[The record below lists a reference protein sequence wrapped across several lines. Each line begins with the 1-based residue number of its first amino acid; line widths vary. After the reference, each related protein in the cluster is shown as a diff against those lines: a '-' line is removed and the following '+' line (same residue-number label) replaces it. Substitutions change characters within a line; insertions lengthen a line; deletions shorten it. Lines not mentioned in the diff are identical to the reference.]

1 MKTSRNIFM
10 LFILGMSLLAACS
23 AMQPS
28 APAQPTPTS
37 APVDVSNSAI
47 VSEGKIIP
55 KDSVKLS
62 FSTGGQ
68 VEEVLV
74 KKGDLIHT
82 GDVIARLGN
91 RKQLEATITAAEQEL
106 LAAQQAYNALF
117 DNLPTA
123 QNQALQALNQA
134 RQAEHDAENHLTGIS
149 GTVSQ
154 ADIDVASA
162 QVVFAK
168 NALDTAK
175 KNYAPYAGKPEND
188 LTRARLQIALS
199 NAQKAYDAAVRKYNG
214 LVGTVNDFD
223 RKQAETDLLIA
234 QNNLKLA
241 QDTYDK
247 LQKGPDPDEVT
258 AAKARI
264 DTAQSQLASSKDSLN
279 NLDLRSTIDGTVVD
293 INLKAGEFVTPGTPV
308 ISLADFSQWYVETNN
323 LTELEVANVAVSQ
336 GASVVPDALP
346 DVQLTGKVE
355 SISNVFEEKQGDVTY
370 TTRILLDN
378 TDPRLRWGMTV
389 VVTFEKQ

>member
-10 LFILGMSLLAACS
+10 LFILGTSLLAACS

-28 APAQPTPTS
+28 VPAQSTPTS
-37 APVDVSNSAI
+37 APVEVSNSAI
-47 VSEGKIIP
+47 VAEGKIIP

-74 KKGDLIHT
+74 KKGDLIQT

-117 DNLPTA
+117 DKLPTA
-123 QNQALQALNQA
+123 QNQALQSLNQA
-134 RQAEHDAENHLTGIS
+134 RQAERDAENHLTGIS

-154 ADIDVASA
+154 ADIDNASA

-199 NAQKAYDAAVRKYNG
+199 NAQKAYDSAVRKYNS

-223 RKQAETDLLIA
+223 RKQSETDLLIA

-247 LQKGPDPDEVT
+247 LQKGPDPDEVA

-264 DTAQSQLASSKDSLN
+264 DTAQAQLASSKDSLN

-293 INLKAGEFVTPGTPV
+293 LNLKMGEFVTPGTPV
-308 ISLADFSQWYVETNN
+308 ISLVDFSQWYVETNN
-323 LTELEVANVAVSQ
+323 LTELEVVNVAVGQ
-336 GASVVPDALP
+336 GASIVPDALP

-389 VVTFEKQ
+389 VVTFEK

>member
-1 MKTSRNIFM
+1 MKTSKNISL
-10 LFILGMSLLAACS
+10 LFILGACLLAACS

-28 APAQPTPTS
+28 APVPPTPTLT
-37 APVDVSNSAI
+37 PIDVSNSAI
-47 VSEGKIIP
+47 VAEGKIVP

-62 FSTGGQ
+62 FASSGQ

-74 KKGDLIHT
+74 KKGDLIHS

-91 RKQLEATITAAEQEL
+91 RKQLEAAIIAAEQEL

-149 GTVSQ
+149 GSASQ
-154 ADIDVASA
+154 ADIDTASA
-162 QVVFAK
+162 QVVFAR
-168 NALDTAK
+168 NALDTAE
-175 KNYAPYAGKPEND
+175 KNYAPYSGRPEND
-188 LTRARLQIALS
+188 LNRARLQIALS
-199 NAQKAYDAAVRKYNG
+199 NARKAYDAAVRKYNS

-223 RKQAETDLLIA
+223 RKQSQTNLLIA

-247 LQKGPDPDEVT
+247 LQKGPDPDEVA

-264 DTAQSQLASSKDSLN
+264 GTAQAQLASSKDSLN
-279 NLDLRSTIDGTVVD
+279 NLELRATIDGTVVD
-293 INLKAGEFVTPGTPV
+293 LNLKAGEFVAPGTPV
-308 ISLADFSQWYVETNN
+308 ISLVDFSQWYVETDN
-323 LTELEVANVAVSQ
+323 LTELEVVNVAVGQ
-336 GASVVPDALP
+336 GASIVPDALP
-346 DVQLTGKVE
+346 EVQLTGKVE

-370 TTRILLDN
+370 TTRILIDN
-378 TDPRLRWGMTV
+378 TDPRLRWGMTA
-389 VVTFEKQ
+389 VVTFDKQ

>member
-1 MKTSRNIFM
+1 MKTSKNISL
-10 LFILGMSLLAACS
+10 LFILGACLLAACS

-28 APAQPTPTS
+28 APVPPTPTLT
-37 APVDVSNSAI
+37 PIDVSNSAI
-47 VSEGKIIP
+47 VAEGKIVP

-62 FSTGGQ
+62 FASSGQ

-74 KKGDLIHT
+74 KKGDLIHS

-91 RKQLEATITAAEQEL
+91 RKQLEAAIIAAEQEL

-134 RQAEHDAENHLTGIS
+134 RPAEHDAENHLTGIS
-149 GTVSQ
+149 GSASQ
-154 ADIDVASA
+154 ADIDTASA
-162 QVVFAK
+162 QVVFAR
-168 NALDTAK
+168 NALDTAE
-175 KNYAPYAGKPEND
+175 KNYAPYSGRPEND
-188 LTRARLQIALS
+188 LNRARLQIALS
-199 NAQKAYDAAVRKYNG
+199 NARKAYDAAVRKYNS

-223 RKQAETDLLIA
+223 RKQSQTNLLIA

-247 LQKGPDPDEVT
+247 LQKGPDPDEVA

-264 DTAQSQLASSKDSLN
+264 GTAQAQLASSKDSLN
-279 NLDLRSTIDGTVVD
+279 NLELRATIDGTVVD
-293 INLKAGEFVTPGTPV
+293 LNLKAGEFVAPGTPV
-308 ISLADFSQWYVETNN
+308 ISLVDFSQWYIETDN
-323 LTELEVANVAVSQ
+323 LTELEVVNVAVGQ
-336 GASVVPDALP
+336 GASIVPDALP
-346 DVQLTGKVE
+346 EVQLTGKVE

-370 TTRILLDN
+370 TTRILIDN
-378 TDPRLRWGMTV
+378 TDPRLRWGMTA
-389 VVTFEKQ
+389 VVTFDKQ

>member
-1 MKTSRNIFM
+1 MKTSMNILV
-10 LFILGMSLLAACS
+10 LFIFGSSLLAACS
-23 AMQPS
+23 VMQPS
-28 APAQPTPTS
+28 TPAQPTPTS
-37 APVDVSNSAI
+37 TPVDVSNSAI
-47 VSEGKIIP
+47 VAEGKIIP

-149 GTVSQ
+149 GTASQ
-154 ADIDVASA
+154 ADIDNASA

-168 NALDTAK
+168 NALDTAQ
-175 KNYAPYAGKPEND
+175 KNYAPYANRPEND
-188 LTRARLQIALS
+188 LTRARLKIALS
-199 NAQKAYDAAVRKYNG
+199 NAQKAYDAAVRKYNS

-247 LQKGPDPDEVT
+247 LQKGPDPDEV
-258 AAKARI
+258 ASAKARI
-264 DTAQSQLASSKDSLN
+264 NTAQAQLASSQDSLN

-293 INLKAGEFVTPGTPV
+293 INLKAGEYVTPGTPV

-323 LTELEVANVAVSQ
+323 LTELEVANVAVGQ
-336 GASVVPDALP
+336 GTSIVPDALP
-346 DVQLTGKVE
+346 DIQLSGKVE
-355 SISNVFEEKQGDVTY
+355 AISNVFEEKQGDVTY

-389 VVTFEKQ
+389 VVTFEK

>member
-1 MKTSRNIFM
+1 MKTSKNISL
-10 LFILGMSLLAACS
+10 LFILGACLLAACS

-28 APAQPTPTS
+28 APIQPTPTLT
-37 APVDVSNSAI
+37 PIDVSNSAI
-47 VSEGKIIP
+47 VAEGKIVP

-62 FSTGGQ
+62 FASSGQ
-68 VEEVLV
+68 VEEVMV
-74 KKGDLIHT
+74 KKGDLIHS

-91 RKQLEATITAAEQEL
+91 RKQLETAIIAAEQEL

-149 GTVSQ
+149 GSASQ
-154 ADIDVASA
+154 VDIDTASA
-162 QVVFAK
+162 QVVFAR
-168 NALDTAK
+168 NALDTAE
-175 KNYAPYAGKPEND
+175 KNYAPYSGRPEND
-188 LTRARLQIALS
+188 LNRARLQIALS
-199 NAQKAYDAAVRKYNG
+199 NARKAYDAAVRKYNS

-223 RKQAETDLLIA
+223 RKQSQTNLLIA

-247 LQKGPDPDEVT
+247 LQKGPDPDEVA

-264 DTAQSQLASSKDSLN
+264 GTAQAQLASSKDSLN
-279 NLDLRSTIDGTVVD
+279 NLELRATIDGTVVD
-293 INLKAGEFVTPGTPV
+293 LNLKAGEFVAPGTPV
-308 ISLADFSQWYVETNN
+308 ISLVDFSQWYIETDN
-323 LTELEVANVAVSQ
+323 LTELEVVNVAVGQ
-336 GASVVPDALP
+336 GASIVPDALP
-346 DVQLTGKVE
+346 EVQLTGKVE

-370 TTRILLDN
+370 TTRILIDN
-378 TDPRLRWGMTV
+378 TDPRLRWGMTA
-389 VVTFEKQ
+389 VVTFDKQ

>member
-1 MKTSRNIFM
+1 MKTSRNIFI
-10 LFILGMSLLAACS
+10 LFIFSTCLLAACS

-47 VSEGKIIP
+47 VAEGKIIP

-106 LAAQQAYNALF
+106 LAAQQANNDLF

-123 QNQALQALNQA
+123 QNKALQSLNQA
-134 RQAEHDAENHLTGIS
+134 RQAERDAENHLTGIS

-154 ADIDVASA
+154 ADIDNASA
-162 QVVFAK
+162 QVVFAR

-223 RKQAETDLLIA
+223 RKQSETDLLIA

-247 LQKGPDPDEVT
+247 LQKGPDPDEVA

-264 DTAQSQLASSKDSLN
+264 DTAQAQLASSKDSLN
-279 NLDLRSTIDGTVVD
+279 NLELRSTIDGTVVD
-293 INLKAGEFVTPGTPV
+293 LNLKMGEFVTPGTPV
-308 ISLADFSQWYVETNN
+308 ISLVDFSQWYVETKN
-323 LTELEVANVAVSQ
+323 LTELEVVNVAVGQ
-336 GASVVPDALP
+336 GASIVPDAMP

>member
-1 MKTSRNIFM
+1 MKTSKNISL
-10 LFILGMSLLAACS
+10 LFILGACLLAACS

-28 APAQPTPTS
+28 APVPPTPTLT
-37 APVDVSNSAI
+37 PIDVSNSAI
-47 VSEGKIIP
+47 VAEGKIVP

-62 FSTGGQ
+62 FASSGQ

-74 KKGDLIHT
+74 KKGDLIHS

-91 RKQLEATITAAEQEL
+91 RKQLEAAIIAAEQEL

-123 QNQALQALNQA
+123 QNQALQALNQT

-149 GTVSQ
+149 GSASQ
-154 ADIDVASA
+154 ADIDTASA
-162 QVVFAK
+162 QVVFAR
-168 NALDTAK
+168 NALDTAE
-175 KNYAPYAGKPEND
+175 KNYAPYSGRPEND
-188 LTRARLQIALS
+188 LNRARLQIALS
-199 NAQKAYDAAVRKYNG
+199 NARKAYDAAVRKYNS

-223 RKQAETDLLIA
+223 RKQSQTNLLIA

-247 LQKGPDPDEVT
+247 LQKGPDPDEVA

-264 DTAQSQLASSKDSLN
+264 GTAQAQLASSKDSLN
-279 NLDLRSTIDGTVVD
+279 NLELRATIDGTVVD
-293 INLKAGEFVTPGTPV
+293 LNLKAGEFVAPGTPV
-308 ISLADFSQWYVETNN
+308 ISLVDFSQWYIETDN
-323 LTELEVANVAVSQ
+323 LTELEVVNVAVGQ
-336 GASVVPDALP
+336 GASIVPDALP
-346 DVQLTGKVE
+346 EVQLTGKVE

-370 TTRILLDN
+370 TTRILIDN
-378 TDPRLRWGMTV
+378 TDPRLRWGMTA
-389 VVTFEKQ
+389 VVTFDKQ